1 MQSQIERILTIL
13 ADGEPVTGYA
23 RARLLGTERLGLY
36 PSLFM
41 LHLWN
46 VAEEDYLALSRS
58 REVTVLHE
66 DVVLVSGTVSDAFR
80 HLIRPS
86 GTCLGYRPFFAE
98 NEHTGSFSGTRR
110 TPSRGRLNGGT
121 ETSVAIASGLR
132 LWEAP
137 VCLDVEAGVT
147 VSETVRQLLE
157 VSGTGIPLLSFPGE
171 DLVATRAQAFFGR
184 AAECIEEALGK
195 AGAQCCLVPSG
206 LCVIPKEGLP
216 VSMILTEED
225 LTDVPSFNC
234 GGDMVLRT
242 GPAGWTLGKGV
253 EVRYGEAVNRGLI
266 SERML
271 SLDTGDGPWRV
282 ELVVS
287 G

>member
-1 MQSQIERILTIL
+1 MQSQIERMLTIL
-13 ADGEPVTGYA
+13 ADGEPVSGYA
-23 RARLLGTERLGLY
+23 RARLIGTERLGLY

-46 VAEEDYLALSRS
+46 MAEEDYLALSRS
-58 REVTVLHE
+58 REVTVMHE
-66 DVVLVSGTVSDAFR
+66 DAVLVSGTVSDAFR
-80 HLIRPS
+80 SRGKS
-86 GTCLGYRPFFAE
+86 GTEA
-98 NEHTGSFSGTRR
+98 HI
-110 TPSRGRLNGGT
+110 
-121 ETSVAIASGLR
+121 AIAPGLK
-132 LWEAP
+132 LWEGL
-137 VCLDVEAGVT
+137 VSLDVEADVT
-147 VSETVRQLLE
+147 VSETVRRLLE
-157 VSGTGIPLLSFPGE
+157 ASGTGIQLLSFPGE
-171 DLVATRAQAFFGR
+171 DPATTRGQAFFGR
-184 AAECIEEALGK
+184 SAECIEEALGK
-195 AGAQCCLVPSG
+195 AGARCCLVSSG
-206 LCVIPKEGLP
+206 LCVIPREGLP

-253 EVRYGEAVNRGLI
+253 EVRFGGMVNRGLI

>member
-58 REVTVLHE
+58 REVMIMHE

-80 HLIRPS
+80 
-86 GTCLGYRPFFAE
+86 
-98 NEHTGSFSGTRR
+98 
-110 TPSRGRLNGGT
+110 SRGKSCM
-121 ETSVAIASGLR
+121 EAHIAIAPGLK
-132 LWEAP
+132 LWE
-137 VCLDVEAGVT
+137 VLVSLDVEADVT
-147 VSETVRQLLE
+147 VSETVRRLLE
-157 VSGTGIPLLSFPGE
+157 ASGTGIQLLSFPGE
-171 DLVATRAQAFFGR
+171 DPATTRGQAFFGR
-184 AAECIEEALGK
+184 SAECIEEALGK
-195 AGAQCCLVPSG
+195 AGARCCLVPSG

-216 VSMILTEED
+216 VSMVLTEED

-234 GGDMVLRT
+234 GGDVVLRT

-253 EVRYGEAVNRGLI
+253 EVRYGGTVSRGLI
-266 SERML
+266 SERMIN
-271 SLDTGDGPWRV
+271 LDTGDGPWRV
-282 ELVVS
+282 ELIVQS
-287 G
+287 EE

>member
-1 MQSQIERILTIL
+1 LSMGNVMERTLTIL
-13 ADGEPVTGYA
+13 ADGEFVTGFA
-23 RARLLGTERLGLY
+23 RARLLGAERLGLY

-46 VAEEDYLALSRS
+46 VAEEDYLLLSRS
-58 REVTVLHE
+58 KEVTVMHE
-66 DVVLVSGTVSDAFR
+66 DAVLVSGTVSDAFR
-80 HLIRPS
+80 SRGKS
-86 GTCLGYRPFFAE
+86 GTEA
-98 NEHTGSFSGTRR
+98 H
-110 TPSRGRLNGGT
+110 
-121 ETSVAIASGLR
+121 VAIAPGLK

-137 VCLDVEAGVT
+137 VSQDIEAGVT
-147 VSETVRQLLE
+147 VSETVRRLLE
-157 VSGTGIPLLSFPGE
+157 ASETRIQLLSFPGE
-171 DLVATRAQAFFGR
+171 DPVTNRGQAFFGR

-195 AGAQCCLVPSG
+195 TGASCCLVPSG

-216 VSMILTEED
+216 VSMVLTEED

-242 GPAGWTLGKGV
+242 GPVGWTLGKGV
-253 EVRYGEAVNRGLI
+253 EVRYGETVNRGLI

-282 ELVVS
+282 ELIVNS
-287 G
+287 EFRIQNSEL